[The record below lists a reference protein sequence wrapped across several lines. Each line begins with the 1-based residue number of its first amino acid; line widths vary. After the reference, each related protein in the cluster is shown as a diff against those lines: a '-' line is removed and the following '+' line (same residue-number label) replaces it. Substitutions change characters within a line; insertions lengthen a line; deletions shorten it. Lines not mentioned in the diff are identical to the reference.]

1 MVFLL
6 QFLCFHI
13 WNIVG
18 EIGSSILFISSVCAK
33 MTVLKSGLIYVLG
46 FCIFIIFLFSVFVY
60 SCISFKFQIWHPL
73 LGYMCHILYLIRRA
87 PQPAV
92 TGVISNKKLQILPKG
107 EKATHSHLPT
117 QESGQNMNLGN
128 LMNVVNGKGGL
139 KLRGGI
145 GKQDDVSGITS
156 NKRINVLLYKLDYE
170 QLYFFPVQHNKKCFS
185 SKFYTF

>member
-1 MVFLL
+1 
-6 QFLCFHI
+6 
-13 WNIVG
+13 
-18 EIGSSILFISSVCAK
+18 
-33 MTVLKSGLIYVLG
+33 
-46 FCIFIIFLFSVFVY
+46 
-60 SCISFKFQIWHPL
+60 
-73 LGYMCHILYLIRRA
+73 MCHILYLIRRA

-139 KLRGGI
+139 KLRGGRGI

-156 NKRINVLLYKLDYE
+156 NKRIYVLLYKLDYE

-185 SKFYTF
+185 SKFYTFLGLYGGI